1 MLFGAA
7 AIFSDI
13 VLSDNTFDFG
23 TVQRNKAV
31 QGMFYII
38 SDDFTRVQLQ
48 SGCDCMQ
55 ISQPEGNISPDMPL
69 EIRWTLDTHDYN
81 G

>member
-1 MLFGAA
+1 MQLSEPIMSLYFRRLYFTFIFMLFGAV

-23 TVQRNKAV
+23 TVQRNKAI

-48 SGCDCMQ
+48 TGCDCLSALYAGQ
-55 ISQPEGNISPDMPL
+55 
-69 EIRWTLDTHDYN
+69 
-81 G
+81 